1 MTLPVISQN
10 ISKGEIKTTVSDSGD
25 TLVIM
30 NLEDA
35 KFILSDLLEYEVT
48 DSLLNIYIERDS
60 LNKEVILLKD
70 SIIEKINQQND
81 NCDEIVINL
90 KNIIS
95 NNKKV
100 ILLKD
105 DTINQ
110 QKKEIRKQKIFK
122 FLGFAGS
129 IILPIATLLLLL

>member
-60 LNKEVILLKD
+60 LNKEIVLLKD

>member
-1 MTLPVISQN
+1 M
-10 ISKGEIKTTVSDSGD
+10 
-25 TLVIM
+25 
-30 NLEDA
+30 
-35 KFILSDLLEYEVT
+35 
-48 DSLLNIYIERDS
+48 YIFF
-60 LNKEVILLKD
+60 
-70 SIIEKINQQND
+70 
-81 NCDEIVINL
+81 INL